1 MANPF
6 DYVNTINTTKKNM
19 MRGSENDELAERG
32 YNPWIVNNAL
42 SYFPDTILH
51 SNLMNINHHIPTR
64 PQYEFFLSS
73 LRPKKRFAKWV
84 KEEVNDDLELVMK
97 YFEFNRSN
105 ARDVMSLLTVD
116 DINEIRALY
125 EEGGK

>member
-19 MRGSENDELAERG
+19 MRDSENDELAERG

-51 SNLMNINHHIPTR
+51 SNLMNINHHIPSR

-105 ARDVMSLLTVD
+105 AKDVMSLLTVD

>member
-1 MANPF
+1 
-6 DYVNTINTTKKNM
+6 
-19 MRGSENDELAERG
+19 MRDSENDELAERG

-51 SNLMNINHHIPTR
+51 SNLMNINHHIPSR

>member
-19 MRGSENDELAERG
+19 MRDSENDELAERG

-51 SNLMNINHHIPTR
+51 SNLMNINHHIPSR

-97 YFEFNRSN
+97 HFEFNRSN

>member
-51 SNLMNINHHIPTR
+51 SNLMNINHHIPSR

>member
-51 SNLMNINHHIPTR
+51 SNLMNINHHIPSR

-105 ARDVMSLLTVD
+105 AKDVMSLLTVD

>member
-51 SNLMNINHHIPTR
+51 SNLMNINHHIPSR

-105 ARDVMSLLTVD
+105 ARDAMSLLTVD

>member
-51 SNLMNINHHIPTR
+51 SNLMNINHHIPSR
-64 PQYEFFLSS
+64 PPYEFFLSS